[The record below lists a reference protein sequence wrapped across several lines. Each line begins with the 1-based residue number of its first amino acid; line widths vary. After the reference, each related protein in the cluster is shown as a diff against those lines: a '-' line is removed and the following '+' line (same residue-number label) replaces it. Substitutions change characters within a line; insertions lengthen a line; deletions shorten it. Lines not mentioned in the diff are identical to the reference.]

1 MASASAPAQG
11 FPGVP
16 FERVVGETWKVNP
29 MPNPIVSKW
38 TLDLSQSD
46 VTKLLKGFQPLSME
60 DRWMSR
66 AEGPD
71 ADGIFLVSL
80 YRSWTANQQFQI
92 KGRILSRQ
100 DAQSKGSG
108 YRAQIEELTWDNGQ
122 ATSTEAAAKDMAIS
136 VMRWILECDLEHL
149 S

>member
-1 MASASAPAQG
+1 
-11 FPGVP
+11 
-16 FERVVGETWKVNP
+16 
-29 MPNPIVSKW
+29 MPNPIVSEWK
-38 TLDLSQSD
+38 LDLSQSD

-71 ADGIFLVSL
+71 ADGIFLASL

-92 KGRILSRQ
+92 KGRISSQ
-100 DAQSKGSG
+100 QGADSKGSG

-122 ATSTEAAAKDMAIS
+122 ATSTETAAKDMAIS